1 VRAFLCAVIIF
12 GVMIA
17 LISANA
23 VFTARYSD
31 ELIRMTDSLPKE
43 STKGAQE
50 IIDSIREYFS
60 KKEFLI
66 MATNNHSKVYE
77 IYKIIS
83 QLQAAIIADD
93 FALYSQSRLAL
104 YDAVRVLSEFNRVS
118 FLEIF

>member
-1 VRAFLCAVIIF
+1 MRAFLCAVIIF

-23 VFTARYSD
+23 VFTQRYSD
-31 ELIRMTDSLPKE
+31 EIIRMTDSLPKE
-43 STKGAQE
+43 NTKGAQE

-66 MATNNHSKVYE
+66 MTTNNHSKVYE

-93 FALYSQSRLAL
+93 FAMYSQSRLAL